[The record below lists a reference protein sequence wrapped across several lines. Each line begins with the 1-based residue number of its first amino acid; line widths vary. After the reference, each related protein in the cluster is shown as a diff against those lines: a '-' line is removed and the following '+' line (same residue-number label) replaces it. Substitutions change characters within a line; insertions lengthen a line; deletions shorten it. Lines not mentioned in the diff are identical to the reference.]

1 MKMIFETPATVWQEA
16 FPLGNGRIGALMF
29 GDGEAETLCLN
40 EDTLWS
46 GYPGDPRTGMGYE
59 DIKKAEVYAKEGSY
73 LQATQV
79 LNQAQETAE
88 DVEMYEPFG
97 TVRIWFEGERE
108 IADYH
113 RELDLETATAR
124 VTYRNHG
131 QSYEHRCFCSAPSQ
145 VLVYQIRAEEAFT
158 IVITADGGFLTGN
171 SWDGKIWKM
180 QGQMPGKSKIPV
192 EAKEGD
198 GSEFIFS
205 ENPQEKGMP
214 YEGWCMFETENGE
227 IVPTEMGV
235 RCVNVHEITMRILI
249 RSGFAGVSR
258 HPYTQGN
265 DPAKLLLQDQEQTGI
280 SVEELWKEH
289 VGEYQKY
296 FQRVKLTL
304 GDDSRDGMDL
314 SKRLEQYK
322 KDGEDPGLEKLL
334 FDYGRYLLISCSR
347 PGTQAAN
354 LQGVWN
360 CDRIPA

>member
-16 FPLGNGRIGALMF
+16 FPLGNGRIGVLMF

-73 LQATQV
+73 IQATQV

-97 TVRIWFEGERE
+97 TVRIRFEGERE

-158 IVITADGGFLTGN
+158 IVVTADGGFLTGN

-192 EAKEGD
+192 GAKEGD

-205 ENPQEKGMP
+205 ENPQEKGVI
-214 YEGWCMFETENGE
+214 YGIGAWKVGE
-227 IVPTEMGV
+227 IKDTPYMQEAYEMGKMV
-235 RCVNVHEITMRILI
+235 
-249 RSGFAGVSR
+249 
-258 HPYTQGN
+258 
-265 DPAKLLLQDQEQTGI
+265 
-280 SVEELWKEH
+280 
-289 VGEYQKY
+289 
-296 FQRVKLTL
+296 
-304 GDDSRDGMDL
+304 
-314 SKRLEQYK
+314 
-322 KDGEDPGLEKLL
+322 
-334 FDYGRYLLISCSR
+334 
-347 PGTQAAN
+347 
-354 LQGVWN
+354 
-360 CDRIPA
+360 

>member
-29 GDGEAETLCLN
+29 GDGGAETLCLN

-46 GYPGDPRTGMGYE
+46 GYPGDARTGMGYE
-59 DIKKAEVYAKEGSY
+59 DIKKAEGYAKEGNY
-73 LQATQV
+73 LQAAQV
-79 LNQAQETAE
+79 LNRAQETAE

-97 TVRIWFEGERE
+97 TIRLRFDGERK
-108 IADYH
+108 ITDYH

-124 VTYRNHG
+124 VTYQNHG
-131 QSYEHRCFCSAPSQ
+131 KSYEHCCFCSAPAQ

-158 IVITADGGFLTGN
+158 IVITAEGGFLTGN

-192 EAKEGD
+192 GAKEGD

-235 RCVNVHEITMRILI
+235 RCVNVREITMRILI

-322 KDGEDPGLEKLL
+322 KRRRGSGA
-334 FDYGRYLLISCSR
+334 G
-347 PGTQAAN
+347 AA
-354 LQGVWN
+354 VV
-360 CDRIPA
+360 

>member
-1 MKMIFETPATVWQEA
+1 MKMIFEAPATVWQEA

-145 VLVYQIRAEEAFT
+145 VLVYQIRADA
-158 IVITADGGFLTGN
+158 
-171 SWDGKIWKM
+171 GKK
-180 QGQMPGKSKIPV
+180 
-192 EAKEGD
+192 
-198 GSEFIFS
+198 
-205 ENPQEKGMP
+205 
-214 YEGWCMFETENGE
+214 
-227 IVPTEMGV
+227 
-235 RCVNVHEITMRILI
+235 
-249 RSGFAGVSR
+249 
-258 HPYTQGN
+258 
-265 DPAKLLLQDQEQTGI
+265 
-280 SVEELWKEH
+280 
-289 VGEYQKY
+289 
-296 FQRVKLTL
+296 
-304 GDDSRDGMDL
+304 
-314 SKRLEQYK
+314 
-322 KDGEDPGLEKLL
+322 
-334 FDYGRYLLISCSR
+334 
-347 PGTQAAN
+347 
-354 LQGVWN
+354 
-360 CDRIPA
+360 

>member
-1 MKMIFETPATVWQEA
+1 MKMIFEAPATVWQEA

-249 RSGFAGVSR
+249 RSEFAGVSR

-280 SVEELWKEH
+280 SVEELCLEMTAETEWIFRNGWNSIKKTARIRDWRSCCLIM
-289 VGEYQKY
+289 VG
-296 FQRVKLTL
+296 
-304 GDDSRDGMDL
+304 
-314 SKRLEQYK
+314 
-322 KDGEDPGLEKLL
+322 
-334 FDYGRYLLISCSR
+334 IC
-347 PGTQAAN
+347 
-354 LQGVWN
+354 
-360 CDRIPA
+360 

>member
-1 MKMIFETPATVWQEA
+1 MKKVAGNRKNKKLKNGEWSMKMIFEAPATVWQEA

-79 LNQAQETAE
+79 LNQAQEMAE

-97 TVRIWFEGERE
+97 TVRIRFEGERE

-158 IVITADGGFLTGN
+158 IVVTADDGFLTGN

-180 QGQMPGKSKIPV
+180 QGQMPGKVRFLWERKKGTAASLFFRKIRRK
-192 EAKEGD
+192 KECRTKVGACLRRKT
-198 GSEFIFS
+198 GRLFRQRWEF
-205 ENPQEKGMP
+205 
-214 YEGWCMFETENGE
+214 
-227 IVPTEMGV
+227 
-235 RCVNVHEITMRILI
+235 
-249 RSGFAGVSR
+249 AVS
-258 HPYTQGN
+258 TFV
-265 DPAKLLLQDQEQTGI
+265 KLLCG
-280 SVEELWKEH
+280 
-289 VGEYQKY
+289 Y
-296 FQRVKLTL
+296 
-304 GDDSRDGMDL
+304 
-314 SKRLEQYK
+314 
-322 KDGEDPGLEKLL
+322 
-334 FDYGRYLLISCSR
+334 
-347 PGTQAAN
+347 
-354 LQGVWN
+354 
-360 CDRIPA
+360 